1 MFAPH
6 ARRSSA
12 MTGTVPIARL
22 RGGGRIWALG
32 AQMGD
37 DAALE
42 ALGQALL
49 RRWQAGDKLV
59 VLGNMLGPN
68 GDPAHALDGL
78 LLLRRR
84 LLAARASRACD
95 LVFLRGAQEEMW
107 HKALR
112 LQFALTPLE
121 VLDWMLARGLAATIE
136 AYGASVTEGRIACRN
151 GPRAIARWT
160 TGLRARLAARA
171 GHADLLNSLLRA
183 ALSADGAVL
192 LSAAG
197 ADATRPLEEQADAF
211 WWSAQ
216 SDAALEAA
224 LGDGADAAWRGL
236 ARLVRGAG
244 SPAGNGSDDAFDDG
258 RVLTVTRGGP
268 ALVAL
273 APTGTALERIEP

>member
-1 MFAPH
+1 
-6 ARRSSA
+6 
-12 MTGTVPIARL
+12 
-22 RGGGRIWALG
+22 
-32 AQMGD
+32 
-37 DAALE
+37 
-42 ALGQALL
+42 
-49 RRWQAGDKLV
+49 

-68 GDPAHALDGL
+68 GDPARTVDRL
-78 LLLRRR
+78 LVLRRR
-84 LLAARASRACD
+84 LLAARASRTCD

-107 HKALR
+107 HKVLR
-112 LQFALTPLE
+112 LQFAMTPLD

-136 AYGASVTEGRIACRN
+136 AYGAGVAEGRIASRS
-151 GPRAIARWT
+151 GPLAIARWT
-160 TGLRARLAARA
+160 AGLRARQAAHA

-197 ADATRPLEEQADAF
+197 VDATRPLDEQADAF

-224 LGDGADAAWRGL
+224 LMRGADAGWHGL
-236 ARLVRGAG
+236 ARLVRGTGSAAG
-244 SPAGNGSDDAFDDG
+244 AGSDDASDEG

-273 APTGTALERIEP
+273 DAAGAVLERIEL